1 MIAETLTAQIKALAA
16 QLVVTKDVDIAA
28 SKLVNVIW

>member
-16 QLVVTKDVDIAA
+16 QLVATKDADIAV
-28 SKLVNVIW
+28 SKLVNVIY